1 MYVYDIIITVY
12 PFLTGKTQKGGRNLR
27 RRDLSPTMDRRA
39 ADVVSTEHINKIT
52 VYK

>member
-1 MYVYDIIITVY
+1 MTLLLLFTL
-12 PFLTGKTQKGGRNLR
+12 FLTGKTQKGGRNLR